1 LIGSYAGL
9 ACSDCGWADMEFI
22 KPGTYFDFM
31 KYRGPVITVLG
42 LMATLSLVSLFYPGP
57 NYGIDFAGG
66 TEVQLAFNGDTSS
79 GEVRKA
85 LEDAGYSRPDVISV
99 EGSPNEYIIRVSE
112 VSSLPQEQIEKIR
125 EAAEAA
131 LGEGVLREMKV
142 SPGGDKITLR
152 VSGAVHEQQLQEALE
167 AGGAHVRSINSLAG
181 SRDPRYEAHLVGVA
195 DELSSQLQER
205 FGDRAPQGMLRV
217 EWVGP
222 KAGEQLRDAAIQS
235 LLYAIA
241 FIMLYVA
248 FRFDL
253 RFAPGGVIAMLHDA
267 LITLGIY
274 VLLQKEVNL
283 TTVAALLTI
292 MGYSINDTIVVF
304 DRIRE
309 NMVRVRDKSLR
320 ELINISTSQML
331 SRTLVTSL
339 TTLLS
344 VAAFFFLGTGVI
356 RDIAFALGVGI
367 LIGTLSSI
375 FIAAPITELMD
386 RRLFSRSR
394 G

>member
-1 LIGSYAGL
+1 
-9 ACSDCGWADMEFI
+9 MEFI
-22 KPGTYFDFM
+22 KPGTYIDFM
-31 KYRGPVITVLG
+31 RYRAPVTGALA
-42 LMATLSLVSLFYPGP
+42 LLATLSLVSLFYPGP

-66 TEVQLAFNGDTSS
+66 TELQLAFTGDTKSAEIRS
-79 GEVRKA
+79 A

-99 EGSPNEYIIRVSE
+99 EGQTNEYIIRVSE
-112 VSSLPQEQIEKIR
+112 VSSLPEEQAEKIR
-125 EAAEAA
+125 AAATAA
-131 LGEGVLREMKV
+131 LGEEVLQELRI
-142 SPGGDKITLR
+142 SPGGDKITIR
-152 VSGAVHEQQLQEALE
+152 ASTEIHEQQLREALE
-167 AGGAHVRSINSLAG
+167 AAGARVRSVNALAG
-181 SRDPRYEAHLVGVA
+181 SRIPRYEAHLVGVA
-195 DELSSQLQER
+195 DELIAQLRTR
-205 FGDRAPQGMLRV
+205 FGDRAPESALRV

-320 ELINISTSQML
+320 DLINISTSQML
-331 SRTLVTSL
+331 SRTIVTSL

-356 RDIAFALGVGI
+356 QDIAFALGIGI
-367 LIGTLSSI
+367 LIGTISSI

-386 RRLFSRSR
+386 RRLFSRARS
-394 G
+394 

>member
-1 LIGSYAGL
+1 
-9 ACSDCGWADMEFI
+9 MELI
-22 KPGTYFDFM
+22 KPGTYIDFM
-31 KYRGPVITVLG
+31 KYRGPVITVLA

-66 TEVQLAFNGDTSS
+66 TEIQLAFEDETTPA
-79 GEVRKA
+79 EVRSA
-85 LEDAGYSRPDVISV
+85 LVEAGYSRPDVISV
-99 EGSPNEYIIRVSE
+99 EGERSQYIIRVQE
-112 VSSLPQEQIEKIR
+112 VSSLPEDQIDEIR
-125 EAAEAA
+125 ASVEDF
-131 LGEGVLREMKV
+131 LGEGVLQEMKV

-152 VSGAVHEQQLQEALE
+152 VSGEVHEQQLQEALT
-167 AGGAHVRSINSLAG
+167 AGGAHVRSISSLAG
-181 SRDPRYEAHLVGVA
+181 SRNPRYEAQLVGVA
-195 DELSSQLQER
+195 DELTEALQSH
-205 FGDRAPQGMLRV
+205 FGERAPSQALRV

-274 VLLQKEVNL
+274 VLVQKEVNL

-320 ELINISTSQML
+320 ELINVSTSQML
-331 SRTLVTSL
+331 SRTIVTSL

-344 VAAFFFLGTGVI
+344 VSAFFFLGTGVI

-367 LIGTLSSI
+367 LIGTVSSI
-375 FIAAPITELMD
+375 FIAAPITEIMD
-386 RRLFSRSR
+386 RRLFSRGR

>member
-1 LIGSYAGL
+1 
-9 ACSDCGWADMEFI
+9 MEFVR
-22 KPGTYFDFM
+22 PGTYIDFM
-31 KYRGPVITVLG
+31 KVRGL
-42 LMATLSLVSLFYPGP
+42 LSTLSLISLFYPGP
-57 NYGIDFAGG
+57 KYGIDFAGG
-66 TEVQLAFNGDTSS
+66 TEIQLAFKGDVTSS
-79 GEVRKA
+79 DVRQA
-85 LEDAGYSRPDVISV
+85 LEDSGYARPDVIKA
-99 EGSPNEYIIRVSE
+99 EGKASEYIIRVGE
-112 VSSLPQEQIEKIR
+112 VSSLPEEQIDKIR
-125 EAAEAA
+125 ESAAAA
-131 LGEGVLREMKV
+131 LGADVLREMKV

-152 VSGAVHEQQLQEALE
+152 VSGPVNEQQLQEALE
-167 AGGAHVRSINSLAG
+167 AGGAHVRSLTALSG
-181 SRDPRYEAHLVGVA
+181 SSDPRYEAYLVGVA
-195 DELSSQLQER
+195 DELVSQLQKR
-205 FGDRAPQGMLRV
+205 FGERAPEAALRV

-222 KAGEQLRDAAIQS
+222 KAGQQLRDAAIQS
-235 LLYAIA
+235 LLYAIV

-292 MGYSINDTIVVF
+292 MGYSINDTIVIY

-320 ELINISTSQML
+320 ELINVSTSQTL
-331 SRTLVTSL
+331 TRTTITSL

-344 VAAFFFLGTGVI
+344 VSAFLFFGTGVVQ
-356 RDIAFALGVGI
+356 DLAFALGIGI
-367 LIGTLSSI
+367 IIGTLSSI
-375 FIAAPITELMD
+375 FVAAPITEVID
-386 RRLFSRSR
+386 RRFFSRSR

>member
-1 LIGSYAGL
+1 
-9 ACSDCGWADMEFI
+9 MEFI
-22 KPGTYFDFM
+22 KPGTYIDFM
-31 KYRGPVITVLG
+31 KYRGPVVTVLA
-42 LMATLSLVSLFYPGP
+42 LAATASLVSLFYPGP

-66 TEVQLAFNGDTSS
+66 TEVQLAFKGDTPPA
-79 GEVRKA
+79 EVRKA
-85 LEDAGYSRPDVISV
+85 LVDAGYSRPDVISV
-99 EGSPNEYIIRVSE
+99 EGSPSEYIIRVSE
-112 VSSLPQEQIEKIR
+112 VSSLPEERVEQIR
-125 EAAEAA
+125 VSVQSA
-131 LGEGVLREMKV
+131 LGEGVLQEMKV
-142 SPGGDKITLR
+142 SPGGDKITIR
-152 VSGAVHEQQLQEALE
+152 VSGEVHEQELQEALA
-167 AGGAHVRSINSLAG
+167 AGGANVRSINVLAG

-195 DELSSQLQER
+195 DELTRQLQEQ
-205 FGDRAPQGMLRV
+205 FGDRAPDEPLRV

-222 KAGEQLRDAAIQS
+222 KAGQQLRDAAIQS

-292 MGYSINDTIVVF
+292 MGYSINDTIVVY

-331 SRTLVTSL
+331 SRTIVTSL

-344 VAAFFFLGTGVI
+344 VSAFFFLGTGVI

-367 LIGTLSSI
+367 LIGTVSSI

>member
-1 LIGSYAGL
+1 
-9 ACSDCGWADMEFI
+9 MEFF
-22 KPGTYFDFM
+22 KPGIYVDFM
-31 KYRGPVITVLG
+31 KYRGPVTGVLG
-42 LMATLSLVSLFYPGP
+42 LLATLSLISLFYPGP

-66 TEVQLAFNGDTSS
+66 TEIQLAFTGDVTSS
-79 GEVRKA
+79 EVRGA
-85 LEDAGYSRPDVISV
+85 LEESGYARPDVIRV
-99 EGSPNEYIIRVSE
+99 EDRPNEYIIRVGE
-112 VSSLPQEQIEKIR
+112 VSSLPEEQVDKIR
-125 EAAEAA
+125 EAATAA
-131 LGEGVLREMKV
+131 LGADVLREMKV

-152 VSGAVHEQQLQEALE
+152 VSGAIHEQQLQEALE
-167 AGGAHVRSINSLAG
+167 AGGAHVRSINALSG
-181 SRDPRYEAHLVGVA
+181 SRNPRYEVHLVGVA
-195 DELSSQLQER
+195 DEMVRQLQER
-205 FGDRAPQGMLRV
+205 FGEKAPESALRV

-222 KAGEQLRDAAIQS
+222 KAGQQLRDAAIQS

-309 NMVRVRDKSLR
+309 NMVRTRDKSLR
-320 ELINISTSQML
+320 ELINISTSQTL
-331 SRTLVTSL
+331 SRTIITSL
-339 TTLLS
+339 TTILS
-344 VAAFFFLGTGVI
+344 VSAFFFLGTGVVE
-356 RDIAFALGVGI
+356 DIAFALGIGI
-367 LIGTLSSI
+367 MIGTMSSI
-375 FIAAPITELMD
+375 FIAAPITEIID
-386 RRLFSRSR
+386 RRFFGRSR

>member
-1 LIGSYAGL
+1 
-9 ACSDCGWADMEFI
+9 MEFI
-22 KPGTYFDFM
+22 RPGTYIDFM
-31 KYRGPVITVLG
+31 KYRGPVTAVLA
-42 LMATLSLVSLFYPGP
+42 LMATLSVVSLFYPGP

-66 TEVQLAFNGDTSS
+66 TELQLAFTGDVTSAEIRS
-79 GEVRKA
+79 A
-85 LEDAGYSRPDVISV
+85 LEEAGYSRPDVIKV
-99 EGSPNEYIIRVSE
+99 EGTPNEYIIRVGE
-112 VSSLPQEQIEKIR
+112 VSSLPEEQIEQIR
-125 EAAEAA
+125 EAASAA
-131 LGEGVLREMKV
+131 LGEDVLREMRV
-142 SPGGDKITLR
+142 SPGGDKITIR
-152 VSGAVHEQQLQEALE
+152 ASHEINEQQLQEALE
-167 AGGAHVRSINSLAG
+167 SAGAHVRSINALAG
-181 SRDPRYEAHLVGVA
+181 SRIPRYEAHLVGVA
-195 DELSSQLQER
+195 DELVAQLRSR
-205 FGDRAPQGMLRV
+205 FGDRAPESALRV

-292 MGYSINDTIVVF
+292 MGYSINDTIVVY

-320 ELINISTSQML
+320 ELINISTSQTL
-331 SRTLVTSL
+331 SRTIITSG
-339 TTLLS
+339 TTILS
-344 VAAFFFLGTGVI
+344 VSAFFFLGTGAI
-356 RDIAFALGVGI
+356 QDIAFALGIGI
-367 LIGTLSSI
+367 LIGTMSSI
-375 FIAAPITELMD
+375 FIAAPITELID
-386 RRLFSRSR
+386 RRFFGRAR

>member
-1 LIGSYAGL
+1 
-9 ACSDCGWADMEFI
+9 MEFI
-22 KPGTYFDFM
+22 KPGTYIDFM

-66 TEVQLAFNGDTSS
+66 TEVQLAFVGDTSPA
-79 GEVRKA
+79 EVRTA
-85 LEDAGYSRPDVISV
+85 LEEVGYSRPDVISV
-99 EGSPNEYIIRVSE
+99 EGEPNQYIIRVRE
-112 VSSLPQEQIEKIR
+112 VSSLPEDQVDKIR
-125 EAAEAA
+125 ASVEGV
-131 LGEGVLREMKV
+131 LGEGVLQEMKV

-152 VSGAVHEQQLQEALE
+152 VSGEVHEQQLQEALT

-181 SRDPRYEAHLVGVA
+181 SRNPRYEAQLVGVA
-195 DELSSQLQER
+195 DELTEQLQAH
-205 FGDRAPQGMLRV
+205 FGERAPAEALRV

-274 VLLQKEVNL
+274 VLFQKEVNL

-320 ELINISTSQML
+320 ELINVSTSQML
-331 SRTLVTSL
+331 SRTIVTSL

-344 VAAFFFLGTGVI
+344 VSAFFFLGTGVI

-367 LIGTLSSI
+367 LIGTVSSI
-375 FIAAPITELMD
+375 FIAAPITEIMD
-386 RRLFSRSR
+386 RRLFSRGR

>member
-1 LIGSYAGL
+1 L
-9 ACSDCGWADMEFI
+9 EFL
-22 KPGTYFDFM
+22 KPGTYIDFM
-31 KYRGPVITVLG
+31 KYRGPVITGLG
-42 LMATLSLVSLFYPGP
+42 IIATLSLVSLFYPGP

-66 TEVQLAFNGDTSS
+66 TEVQLLFNGDTSPA
-79 GEVRKA
+79 EVRKA
-85 LEDAGYSRPDVISV
+85 LQDSGYARPDVISV
-99 EGSPNEYIIRVSE
+99 EDQPNEYIIRVQE
-112 VSSLPQEQIEKIR
+112 VSSLPDAQVEKIR
-125 EAAEAA
+125 TSAAAA
-131 LGEGVLREMKV
+131 LGEGVLQEMKV

-152 VSGAVHEQQLQEALE
+152 VSGPVNEQQLQEALMT
-167 AGGAHVRSINSLAG
+167 GGANVRSINALTG
-181 SRDPRYEAHLVGVA
+181 SRDPRYEAQLVGVA
-195 DELSSQLQER
+195 DELMTQLQTQ
-205 FGDRAPQGMLRV
+205 FGERAPANALRV

-222 KAGEQLRDAAIQS
+222 KAGQQLRDAAIQS

-344 VAAFFFLGTGVI
+344 VSAFFFLGTGVI
-356 RDIAFALGVGI
+356 QDIAFALGIGI
-367 LIGTLSSI
+367 LIGTVSSI

>member
-1 LIGSYAGL
+1 
-9 ACSDCGWADMEFI
+9 MEFV
-22 KPGTYFDFM
+22 KPGTYIDFM
-31 KYRGPVITVLG
+31 KYRVPIVGFLA
-42 LMATLSLVSLFYPGP
+42 LLATLSLVSLFYPGP

-66 TEVQLAFNGDTSS
+66 TEIQLQFTGDTEPA
-79 GEVRKA
+79 EVRVA
-85 LEDAGYSRPDVISV
+85 LEEAGYSRPDVISV
-99 EGSPNEYIIRVSE
+99 EGAEDEYIIRVRE
-112 VSSLPQEQIEKIR
+112 VSSLPADQVDKIR
-125 EAAEAA
+125 TAADAA
-131 LGEGVLREMKV
+131 LGADVIREMKV

-152 VSGAVHEQQLQEALE
+152 VTGEVTPAQIQEALE
-167 AGGAHVRSINSLAG
+167 AGGAHVRSVSSLAG
-181 SRDPRYEAHLVGVA
+181 SRDPRYEAQLVGVA
-195 DELSSQLQER
+195 DELLDALKQA
-205 FGDRAPQGMLRV
+205 FGDRAPETPLRV

-222 KAGEQLRDAAIQS
+222 KAGQQLRDAAIQS

-253 RFAPGGVIAMLHDA
+253 RFAPGGVIAMFHDA
-267 LITLGIY
+267 LITLGVY

-292 MGYSINDTIVVF
+292 MGYSINDTIVVY

-331 SRTLVTSL
+331 SRTIITSL

-344 VAAFFFLGTGVI
+344 VFAFFFLGTGVI
-356 RDIAFALGVGI
+356 QDIAFALGIGI
-367 LIGTLSSI
+367 MIGTLSSI

-386 RRLFSRSR
+386 RRLFSRTTR

>member
-1 LIGSYAGL
+1 
-9 ACSDCGWADMEFI
+9 MEFI
-22 KPGTYFDFM
+22 KAGSYFDFM

-42 LMATLSLVSLFYPGP
+42 LLATLSLVSLFYPGP

-66 TEVQLAFNGDTSS
+66 TEVQLAFTGGTTPA
-79 GEVRKA
+79 EVRDA
-85 LEDAGYSRPDVISV
+85 LQEAGYSRPDVISV
-99 EGSPNEYIIRVSE
+99 EGKPNEYIIRVRE
-112 VSSLPQEQIEKIR
+112 VSSLPEGQVEAIR
-125 EAAEAA
+125 ASVESA
-131 LGEGVLREMKV
+131 LGEDVLQELKV
-142 SPGGDKITLR
+142 SPGGDKITIR
-152 VSGAVHEQQLQEALE
+152 VSGEVPEQQIQEALL
-167 AGGAHVRSINSLAG
+167 AGGAEVRTVSLLTG
-181 SRDPRYEAHLVGVA
+181 SRDPRYEAQLVGVA
-195 DELSSQLQER
+195 DELIGSLQTR
-205 FGDRAPQGMLRV
+205 FTERAPDSALRV

-222 KAGEQLRDAAIQS
+222 KAGEQLREAAVQS

-274 VLLQKEVNL
+274 VLVQKEVNL

-331 SRTLVTSL
+331 SRTIVTSL

-344 VAAFFFLGTGVI
+344 VSAFFFLGTGVI
-356 RDIAFALGVGI
+356 QDIAFALGIGI

-386 RRLFSRSR
+386 RRLFNRARS
-394 G
+394 

>member
-1 LIGSYAGL
+1 
-9 ACSDCGWADMEFI
+9 MEFI
-22 KPGTYFDFM
+22 KPGSYFDFM
-31 KYRGPVITVLG
+31 KYRGPVITALG
-42 LMATLSLVSLFYPGP
+42 LVATLSLVSLFYPGP

-66 TEVQLAFNGDTSS
+66 TEIQIAFKGETTPA
-79 GEVRKA
+79 EVRAA
-85 LEDAGYSRPDVISV
+85 LVEAGYSRPDVISV
-99 EGSPNEYIIRVSE
+99 EGAENEYIIRVSE
-112 VSSLPQEQIEKIR
+112 VSSLPDDQVEKIR
-125 EAAEAA
+125 NSVEAT
-131 LGEGVLREMKV
+131 LGEGVLQEMKV
-142 SPGGDKITLR
+142 SPGGDKITVR
-152 VSGAVHEQQLQEALE
+152 VSGEIHEQQLQEALV
-167 AGGAHVRSINSLAG
+167 AGGAHVRSINALSG
-181 SRDPRYEAHLVGVA
+181 SRNPRYEAYLVGVA
-195 DELSSQLQER
+195 DELTTQLQQA
-205 FGDRAPQGMLRV
+205 FGDRAPDAPLRV

-274 VLLQKEVNL
+274 VLVQKEVNL

-331 SRTLVTSL
+331 SRTIVTSL
-339 TTLLS
+339 TTILS
-344 VAAFFFLGTGVI
+344 VSAFFFLGTGVI

-367 LIGTLSSI
+367 FIGTLSSI
-375 FIAAPITELMD
+375 FIAAPITEIMD
-386 RRLFSRSR
+386 QRFFSRGR

>member
-1 LIGSYAGL
+1 
-9 ACSDCGWADMEFI
+9 MEFI
-22 KPGTYFDFM
+22 KPGTYIDFM
-31 KYRGPVITVLG
+31 KYRGPVMTVLG
-42 LMATLSLVSLFYPGP
+42 IMATLSLISLFYPGP

-66 TEVQLAFNGDTSS
+66 TEVQLVFKGDTSPA
-79 GEVRKA
+79 EVRKA
-85 LEDAGYSRPDVISV
+85 LQDSGYARPDVISV
-99 EGSPNEYIIRVSE
+99 EDAPNEYIIRVQE
-112 VSSLPQEQIEKIR
+112 VSSLPDAQVERIR
-125 EAAEAA
+125 ESVAAA
-131 LGEGVLREMKV
+131 LGDGVLQEMKV

-152 VSGAVHEQQLQEALE
+152 VSGPVIEQQLQEALV
-167 AGGAHVRSINSLAG
+167 AGGANVRSINALTG
-181 SRDPRYEAHLVGVA
+181 SRDPRYEAQLVGVA
-195 DELSSQLQER
+195 DELMTQLQEQ
-205 FGDRAPQGMLRV
+205 FGERAPTDALRV

-344 VAAFFFLGTGVI
+344 VSAFFFLGTGVI
-356 RDIAFALGVGI
+356 QDIAFALGIGI

-375 FIAAPITELMD
+375 FIAAPITEFMD

>member
-1 LIGSYAGL
+1 
-9 ACSDCGWADMEFI
+9 MEFF
-22 KPGTYFDFM
+22 KPGIYVDFM
-31 KYRGPVITVLG
+31 KYRGPVISVLG
-42 LMATLSLVSLFYPGP
+42 VLATLSLISLFYPGP

-66 TEVQLAFNGDTSS
+66 TEIQLVFSGDVTSS
-79 GEVRKA
+79 DVREA
-85 LEDAGYSRPDVISV
+85 LEESGYARPDVIRV
-99 EGSPNEYIIRVSE
+99 EDKHNEYIIRVGE
-112 VSSLPQEQIEKIR
+112 VSSLPEEQVDEIR
-125 EAAEAA
+125 EAATAA
-131 LGEGVLREMKV
+131 LGPDVLREMKV

-152 VSGAVHEQQLQEALE
+152 VSGVIHEQQLQEALE
-167 AGGAHVRSINSLAG
+167 AGGAHVRSINALSG
-181 SRDPRYEAHLVGVA
+181 SRNPRYEVHLVGVA
-195 DELSSQLQER
+195 DEMLRQLQER
-205 FGDRAPQGMLRV
+205 FGEKAPESALRV

-222 KAGEQLRDAAIQS
+222 KAGQQLRDAAIQS

-309 NMVRVRDKSLR
+309 NMVRTRDKSLR
-320 ELINISTSQML
+320 ELINISTSQTL
-331 SRTLVTSL
+331 SRTIITSL
-339 TTLLS
+339 TTVLS
-344 VAAFFFLGTGVI
+344 VSAFFFLGTGVVQ
-356 RDIAFALGVGI
+356 DIAFALGIGI
-367 LIGTLSSI
+367 MIGTMSSI
-375 FIAAPITELMD
+375 FIAAPITEVID
-386 RRLFSRSR
+386 RRFFSRSR

>member
-1 LIGSYAGL
+1 
-9 ACSDCGWADMEFI
+9 MEFI
-22 KPGTYFDFM
+22 KPGSYFDFM
-31 KYRGPVITVLG
+31 KYRGPVMTVLA

-66 TEVQLAFNGDTSS
+66 TEVQLAFRGDTTPN
-79 GEVRKA
+79 EVRKA
-85 LEDAGYSRPDVISV
+85 LEDSGYSRPDVISV
-99 EGSPNEYIIRVSE
+99 EGSPNEYIIRVQE
-112 VSSLPQEQIEKIR
+112 VSSLAEEQIDEIR
-125 EAAEAA
+125 RSAAA
-131 LGEGVLREMKV
+131 LLGEDTINEMKV

-152 VSGAVHEQQLQEALE
+152 VSGPVHEQQLQEALE
-167 AGGAHVRSINSLAG
+167 AGGARVRSINLLAG
-181 SRDPRYEAHLVGVA
+181 SRDTRYEAYLVGVA
-195 DELSSQLQER
+195 DELAAQLREK
-205 FGDRAPQGMLRV
+205 FGDRAPEGALRV

-222 KAGEQLRDAAIQS
+222 KAGQQLRDAAIQS

-320 ELINISTSQML
+320 ELINVSTSQTL
-331 SRTLVTSL
+331 SRTIITSF
-339 TTLLS
+339 TTVLS

-356 RDIAFALGVGI
+356 ADIAFALGVGI
-367 LIGTLSSI
+367 TIGTISSI
-375 FIAAPITELMD
+375 FVAAPITELMD
-386 RRLFSRSR
+386 RRFFNRSRS
-394 G
+394 